1 MQVAVSRCGAVAASS
16 PYKSIPDQL
25 SQPIGCIIN
34 PQQRRAWD
42 GEGSVMVAARSCM
55 IADALTKVAALAG
68 PSCQTLLD
76 RFGAQ
81 AMWDNQQ

>member
-1 MQVAVSRCGAVAASS
+1 MDLCRVAA
-16 PYKSIPDQL
+16 
-25 SQPIGCIIN
+25 
-34 PQQRRAWD
+34 RV

-68 PSCQTLLD
+68 PSCQPLLD
-76 RFGAQ
+76 RFDAQ